1 MDGSAHLEFPEKLG
15 LLPLSPI
22 LLRGQ
27 WFPPS
32 HRKPPPFLRLPPHL
46 PICWRSPESIRYSS
60 ESPGLSRLKRRLSDG
75 SCPVTLCW
83 SHLPSV
89 HPSCRTQTFVINTQ
103 ERVSLHAS
111 ISTMDRWRFYMW
123 NRTPIC
129 EIKPPFVLKVT
140 SVTVVMAEAVFFLF
154 FFPLRFSFVPKKNCK
169 NRRYNSHNASFNA
182 EWPSSGTKAHSG
194 YKKPSDENTFE
205 RVKLICMFMLHPF
218 QQHSTD
224 IVRHC
229 ETYPNHTQI
238 KQWLRYYNAILN
250 FPN

>member
-1 MDGSAHLEFPEKLG
+1 MDGSAHLEFPEKLS

-60 ESPGLSRLKRRLSDG
+60 ESPGLSRLTRRPSDG

-123 NRTPIC
+123 NRTLIC
-129 EIKPPFVLKVT
+129 EIKPPFVLLLLLVRVQW
-140 SVTVVMAEAVFFLF
+140 SWQRLF
-154 FFPLRFSFVPKKNCK
+154 FCLRFLFVPKKIVKIGATTPTMSPLMLSDRCRVQRLTLVIRNLQMKTRLKGLSLFVCSC
-169 NRRYNSHNASFNA
+169 YILL
-182 EWPSSGTKAHSG
+182 SSILPTLWDIP
-194 YKKPSDENTFE
+194 KPYTDKTMVTILQCNI
-205 RVKLICMFMLHPF
+205 KL
-218 QQHSTD
+218 
-224 IVRHC
+224 
-229 ETYPNHTQI
+229 
-238 KQWLRYYNAILN
+238 
-250 FPN
+250 

>member
-1 MDGSAHLEFPEKLG
+1 MDGSAHLEFPEKLC

-22 LLRGQ
+22 LLRGP

-140 SVTVVMAEAVFFLF
+140 SVTSPTTSGKGAVVMAEAGFFFLC
-154 FFPLRFSFVPKKNCK
+154 LRFSFVPK
-169 NRRYNSHNASFNA
+169 
-182 EWPSSGTKAHSG
+182 
-194 YKKPSDENTFE
+194 
-205 RVKLICMFMLHPF
+205 
-218 QQHSTD
+218 
-224 IVRHC
+224 
-229 ETYPNHTQI
+229 
-238 KQWLRYYNAILN
+238 
-250 FPN
+250 